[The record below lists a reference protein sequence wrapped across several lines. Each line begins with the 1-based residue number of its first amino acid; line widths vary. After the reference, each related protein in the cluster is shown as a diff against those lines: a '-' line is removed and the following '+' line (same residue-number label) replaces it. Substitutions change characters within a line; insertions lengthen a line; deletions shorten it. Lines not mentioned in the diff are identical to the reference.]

1 MNMRPAW
8 RAVLPLPTLIILLML
23 MPFVGVDVAFLLL
36 IVVLL
41 TILPFAC
48 YRRYAHLYSIQNGR
62 VEHYKGIL
70 ARNIT
75 SIRVKDIRNI
85 NLGQG
90 IVGRL
95 LGIGTLE
102 FSSAGGAG
110 IEVAWWG
117 ILNPDE
123 IKNKIEYMHDSVQDS
138 P

>member
-1 MNMRPAW
+1 MNVGPAW
-8 RAVLPLPTLIILLML
+8 QAALPLPTLIILLML
-23 MPFVGVDVAFLLL
+23 MPFVGVDVALPLL

-41 TILPFAC
+41 TMLPFVC

-62 VEHYKGIL
+62 VEHHKGIL
-70 ARNIT
+70 ARNVK

-85 NLGQG
+85 NLRQG
-90 IVGRL
+90 VVGRL

-110 IEVAWWG
+110 IEVTWWG
-117 ILNPDE
+117 VLNPDE
-123 IKNKIEYMHDSVQDS
+123 IKNEIEYMHDSVQGS

>member
-1 MNMRPAW
+1 MNLRPTW
-8 RAVLPLPTLIILLML
+8 RAALPLPTLIILLML
-23 MPFVGVDVAFLLL
+23 IPFVEVDVALPLL

-41 TILPFAC
+41 TMLPLVC
-48 YRRYAHLYSIQNGR
+48 YWRYAHLYSIQNGR

-70 ARNIT
+70 ARNVK

-110 IEVAWWG
+110 IEVTWWG
-117 ILNPDE
+117 VLNPDE
-123 IKNKIEYMHDSVQDS
+123 IKSKIEYMHDSIQGS